1 MAAGPVSAAP
11 VLNPGKTVSKG
22 EISFTS
28 ELEEILKRITEIKN
42 IAGNLKYFVKYYFS
56 TLKTDYIMNYPFT
69 QAAVVTIHLLKV
81 NILII

>member
-42 IAGNLKYFVKYYFS
+42 IAGNWKHFVK
-56 TLKTDYIMNYPFT
+56 
-69 QAAVVTIHLLKV
+69 KV
-81 NILII
+81 

>member
-11 VLNPGKTVSKG
+11 VLNPGKKLSKG

-42 IAGNLKYFVKYYFS
+42 IAGNLKHFVK
-56 TLKTDYIMNYPFT
+56 KYIFGRPS
-69 QAAVVTIHLLKV
+69 VVF
-81 NILII
+81 